1 MSYILEAL
9 KKSQQERE
17 LGDVPRLQAV
27 TFDDGPAHAPTHRW
41 VYAALLLAVAAVAL
55 ALFAVLRA
63 APEDSESGTVALLPA
78 ERSGPDLPPVLVP
91 APSADVGLD
100 AVVRQAGAGDGAPG
114 SVKPPVQASAPS
126 ALQSP
131 AESRSRP
138 QQRQGAI
145 APNTSAPELIAA
157 AAPTQALP
165 QRPTQRPTQPPALAA
180 PETVSVQPEVLVVPA
195 PPKPGQPLPRGA
207 DELRRAVLGPGSSPS
222 VDTTGPLP
230 SPPAP
235 AETNYPRQQVPEHVP
250 VPADL
255 IADIEAFKKQV
266 GSGPPAARPAPQP
279 VLPPP
284 PRAMPAADT
293 DIALPPPPSVALRG
307 KLPDFRMSVHIYDA
321 EPARR
326 FVYINGRKLREN
338 DKSREGLKLE
348 RIVADGAVLSYR
360 GESFFQPR

>member
-17 LGDVPRLQAV
+17 LGHVPRLQAV
-27 TFDDGPAHAPTHRW
+27 TFDDEPAHAPPHRW
-41 VYAALLLAVAAVAL
+41 VYVALLLAVAAVAI

-63 APEDSESGTVALLPA
+63 APDGRESATVALLPA
-78 ERSGPDLPPVLVP
+78 ERSSRDLPLLP
-91 APSADVGLD
+91 APSAAVGLD
-100 AVVRQAGAGDGAPG
+100 AVAGRADAGGAAPG
-114 SVKPPVQASAPS
+114 TAMPSIQAAAPS
-126 ALQSP
+126 AGQSP
-131 AESRSRP
+131 VQPRSRP
-138 QQRQGAI
+138 QEPRDAI
-145 APNTSAPELIAA
+145 APNTAGPELIAA
-157 AAPTQALP
+157 APAQAPIQALP
-165 QRPTQRPTQPPALAA
+165 ESPTQPPALSA

-222 VDTTGPLP
+222 IETTAGLP
-230 SPPAP
+230 SRPAP
-235 AETNYPRQQVPEHVP
+235 AATDYARQQVPEHVP

-266 GSGPPAARPAPQP
+266 GSDPPAARAAPKP

-284 PRAMPAADT
+284 PRAMPAMDK
-293 DIALPPPPSVALRG
+293 DVALPPSPSVALRG
-307 KLPDFRMSVHIYDA
+307 KLPEFRMSVHIYDA

-338 DKSREGLKLE
+338 DESREGLRLE
-348 RIVADGAVLSYR
+348 RVVADGAVLSYQ
-360 GESFFQPR
+360 GESFFQSR